1 MEERPILDVAQ
12 VVELERRIAEAG
24 TPLSELM
31 ERAGAAV
38 AEAAKRLVGEAIAQK
53 LKPLVILCIGK
64 VLFVGIRTMGQG
76 IF

>member
-38 AEAAKRLVGEAIAQK
+38 AGAAKRLVD
-53 LKPLVILCIGK
+53 
-64 VLFVGIRTMGQG
+64 
-76 IF
+76 

>member
-31 ERAGAAV
+31 
-38 AEAAKRLVGEAIAQK
+38 
-53 LKPLVILCIGK
+53 P
-64 VLFVGIRTMGQG
+64 
-76 IF
+76 

>member
-38 AEAAKRLVGEAIAQK
+38 AEAAVEAPNPQLQLQLV
-53 LKPLVILCIGK
+53 LVRQL
-64 VLFVGIRTMGQG
+64 LFRAM
-76 IF
+76 